1 MKRKNEAKAMFGS
14 HKVLKKEK
22 KILKEMVFSYLIL
35 LWKISMKLKYN

>member
-22 KILKEMVFSYLIL
+22 KNIKRNGFLIFNFVMEN
-35 LWKISMKLKYN
+35 INETQI